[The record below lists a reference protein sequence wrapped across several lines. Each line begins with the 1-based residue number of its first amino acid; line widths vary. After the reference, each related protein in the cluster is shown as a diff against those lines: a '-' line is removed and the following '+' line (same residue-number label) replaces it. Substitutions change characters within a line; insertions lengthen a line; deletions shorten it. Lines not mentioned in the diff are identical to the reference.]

1 MGERTYELEESPHSS
16 EAYYSNVYFDKSK
29 LVIPYINFGFLDD
42 AVNPRSDR
50 AVFADFAYLVCLGLK
65 YLKVDSG
72 VLLGR
77 REDGDRILHFGGS
90 QLDGPPELIDF
101 EVVCRSAYVQ
111 LLPDSRLSDSIWV
124 AVDSPLRNLD
134 AEMVSAFFR
143 GERMPESIRQLLG

>member
-1 MGERTYELEESPHSS
+1 M
-16 EAYYSNVYFDKSK
+16 YFSKST
-29 LVIPYINFGFLDD
+29 LIIPYINFGFLED

-65 YLKVDSG
+65 YLKVQTG

-77 REDGDRILHFGGS
+77 REEAERILHLGGF
-90 QLDGPPELIDF
+90 QMDGPPELIDF
-101 EVVCRSAYVQ
+101 EIGCQSAYVQ

-134 AEMVSAFFR
+134 TETVAAFFR
-143 GERMPESIRQLLG
+143 GDECRNRSAD